1 MSNTKQNLRKKW
13 NDVENGIIPDE
24 YDNHFLSH
32 FGFQDIPEDME
43 KAKQRRDALYSD
55 ALVNNKVASNKTEY
69 RSHE

>member
-1 MSNTKQNLRKKW
+1 MSNTKQKLRDKW
-13 NDVENGIIPDE
+13 KLIEEGKIEDD
-24 YDNHFLSH
+24 YTCYFLSH
-32 FGFQDIPEDME
+32 FGFFDIPEDME